1 MPECTLRHH
10 MQSHSNS
17 DGNLDYAKVH
27 GLRHTFRQPK
37 KHPYVKHPM
46 NKHRNKHPKSQNQH
60 ITHMQIHSANYV
72 QGMYTDGDLC
82 GHTHACLS
90 EHRHTR
96 THTCTHS
103 CPNRDMGNMKRPNHS
118 APPLLGHRQ
127 CKPSSTPK
135 HTQSQAQ
142 TLRQ

>member
-10 MQSHSNS
+10 MQSHSNP

-27 GLRHTFRQPK
+27 GLQQTFRQPK
-37 KHPYVKHPM
+37 KHPYEKPPVH
-46 NKHRNKHPKSQNQH
+46 KHRNKHPKSQNQH

-90 EHRHTR
+90 EHRHTHAR
-96 THTCTHS
+96 THAHTAAQTGTWATW
-103 CPNRDMGNMKRPNHS
+103 RDLIILLLLSWDTGNVNP
-118 APPLLGHRQ
+118 PPLPNTHKVRP
-127 CKPSSTPK
+127 KP
-135 HTQSQAQ
+135 
-142 TLRQ
+142 